1 MLVLVEP
8 ALAYKDACLAAVRE
22 FHAVG
27 EYDVDV
33 EQLGAQFRDCSHA

>member
-8 ALAYKDACLAAVRE
+8 AFAYKDACLAAVRE